1 MIPARPWAALF
12 DVDGTLLDT
21 VEFILASVHHAF
33 EGHPRPPTDEAWIA
47 GIGSPLR
54 VLAER
59 FTSGPEEAE
68 RIIERYRAHQLQHV
82 ELLTRPFEA
91 SVEVVRVLAGRGHP
105 IGVVTGKSDASAAH
119 ALALTGL
126 APFVKAIVGAT
137 SCPEHKPSP
146 VPVLRALE
154 RLGRTPQEAFFL
166 GDSVLDVQ
174 AGNAAGVV
182 SVGALWGAAT
192 REALAAAGARYLLD
206 DLSEMPALV
215 ARLAAA
221 GA

>member
-1 MIPARPWAALF
+1 MMPARPWAVLF

-33 EGHPRPPTDEAWIA
+33 EGHPRPPTDEEWIA

-54 VLAER
+54 VMAER
-59 FTSGPEEAE
+59 HTSGPEEAA
-68 RIIERYRAHQLQHV
+68 RIMERYRAHQREHV
-82 ELLTRPFEA
+82 ERLTRPFDSA
-91 SVEVVRVLAGRGHP
+91 LEVVRELSCRGHP
-105 IGVVTGKSDASAAH
+105 MGVVTGKSDASAAR

-126 APFVKAIVGAT
+126 APYLGAIVGTT

-146 VPVLRALE
+146 VPVLRALQ
-154 RLGRTPQEAFFL
+154 RLDRTPEEALFL

-182 SVGALWGAAT
+182 SVGALWGAAS
-192 REALAAAGARYLLD
+192 REALAAAGARHLLEE
-206 DLSEMPALV
+206 LAEVPALV
-215 ARLAAA
+215 ARVAAPCA
-221 GA
+221 

>member
-1 MIPARPWAALF
+1 MTPSRPWAVLF

-21 VEFILASVHHAF
+21 VEFILASVRYAF
-33 EGHPRPPTDEAWIA
+33 EGHPRPPTDEEWIA

-54 VLAER
+54 VMAER
-59 FTSGPEEAE
+59 FTSGPEEAA
-68 RIIERYRAHQLQHV
+68 RVSERYRAHQREHV
-82 ELLTRPFEA
+82 ERLTRPFDA
-91 SVEVVRVLAGRGHP
+91 AVDVVRELAGRGHP
-105 IGVVTGKSDASAAH
+105 IGVVTGKTDATAAR

-126 APFVKAIVGAT
+126 APYVGAIVGAD

-154 RLGRTPQEAFFL
+154 RLDRTPAEALFL
-166 GDSVLDVQ
+166 GDSALDVQ

-192 REALAAAGARYLLD
+192 REALAAAGARHLLE
-206 DLSEMPALV
+206 DLAEMPALV
-215 ARLAAA
+215 ARVSAAA
-221 GA
+221 P